1 MEINTFSWIL
11 KTSHNFI
18 DLDHLAKS
26 LQNRAP
32 EEQLKMAHNQG
43 KYRSARCVGPMLT
56 RRSLFEFAGLAIATS
71 ALPPGLLLTAQSANQ
86 DATPQGVSPVMDKL
100 SAYMSQASARALPI
114 ETLENAKEHIL
125 DTFAAMVSG
134 SDLLP
139 GLAALRFVRA
149 YGGKKVST
157 VVASD
162 ILCGPIE
169 AALTNGMLAQADETD
184 DSHAPS
190 HSHPGCAVIPAALA
204 AGEQFRI
211 SGTHFLRAVTLG
223 YDVGSRFTMTMGGAS
238 YENESH
244 RSTHS
249 IAPIFGAAAAAG
261 CAAGLNPKQMRLLL
275 GYTAQQCSGL
285 TSWRRDTEH
294 TQKAFVF
301 AGMTARS
308 GVTSALVVQSGWTGV
323 EDILSGTD
331 NFFQAYC
338 PAADPA
344 GLIDKLGERYE
355 ITQTDVKKWTVG
367 SPIQAVLDALVILL
381 KRRPF
386 EADQVQ
392 RVTVRLAPREAITVN
407 NREMPDICVQHMVAV
422 TLLDKTATFASAH
435 DKARMQDPAVLRQRA
450 KVQLLPDQELER
462 FLPTR
467 AARVDVTLA
476 DGTQLTEEVDVVRG
490 TAKNPMT
497 RDEIVAKTY
506 DLVTPILG
514 AATCSS
520 LLDKVLNLE
529 NVKDVR
535 ELRPVLQRK

>member
-1 MEINTFSWIL
+1 
-11 KTSHNFI
+11 
-18 DLDHLAKS
+18 
-26 LQNRAP
+26 
-32 EEQLKMAHNQG
+32 
-43 KYRSARCVGPMLT
+43 
-56 RRSLFEFAGLAIATS
+56 
-71 ALPPGLLLTAQSANQ
+71 
-86 DATPQGVSPVMDKL
+86 
-100 SAYMSQASARALPI
+100 
-114 ETLENAKEHIL
+114 
-125 DTFAAMVSG
+125 
-134 SDLLP
+134 
-139 GLAALRFVRA
+139 
-149 YGGKKVST
+149 
-157 VVASD
+157 
-162 ILCGPIE
+162 
-169 AALTNGMLAQADETD
+169 
-184 DSHAPS
+184 
-190 HSHPGCAVIPAALA
+190 
-204 AGEQFRI
+204 
-211 SGTHFLRAVTLG
+211 
-223 YDVGSRFTMTMGGAS
+223 
-238 YENESH
+238 
-244 RSTHS
+244 
-249 IAPIFGAAAAAG
+249 
-261 CAAGLNPKQMRLLL
+261 MRLLL

-338 PAADPA
+338 PAADPK

-355 ITQTDVKKWTVG
+355 ITQTDIKKWTVG

-520 LLDKVLNLE
+520 LIDKVLNLE

-535 ELRPVLQRK
+535 ELRPVLQRS